1 MNDQKLKSQMTS
13 GMIWKFAERFA
24 AQGVSFVVSMVLA
37 RILMPE
43 DYGAVAIINIFISI
57 ADVFLSSGLNTSLI
71 QKRDA
76 DDLDFSTI
84 FYLNLGL
91 SLVLYLMLFGIAPFI
106 AQAYGMP
113 ILKSA
118 IRVFAL
124 RLPVSAFQVIQVAYI
139 SKKMQFKKFFFATI
153 TGTILS
159 ALVGIAMAIKGMGVW
174 ALIGQYLTNT
184 VIDTMMLWAT
194 VKWMPK
200 NMFSIKAAI
209 PLIKYSWKVMMTDLL
224 GTLCNN
230 LGDFII
236 GAKYSSANLAY
247 YTKGKQLPQLF
258 RTNIYTTLISVLFPG
273 IAAVNDNMV
282 TVKKI
287 TRKSVRIMA
296 YIVFPISLGLMA
308 AGKTIVEV
316 LFTEKWLPMLPYV
329 YVMCVETII
338 SVPATIALQSIKA
351 VGRSDLMLKSEIIK
365 KIFFIIS
372 TVVAMNYGVF
382 AIALTVPANTL
393 LDLTINTIINKK
405 IINYSVFEE
414 LSDCFTALTLS
425 LIMAV
430 ILVFIGKLEFNI
442 YVKVVIQILVGVL
455 SYAGLSYLT
464 KNKEFNYILNVV
476 VKRFK
481 KVY

>member
-1 MNDQKLKSQMTS
+1 MNEEKLKGQMTS
-13 GMIWKFAERFA
+13 GMIWKFAERFV

-43 DYGAVAIINIFISI
+43 DYGAVAIINIFITI

-91 SLVLYLMLFGIAPFI
+91 SIVLYLMLFLAAPFI
-106 AQAYGMP
+106 AQAYDMS

-118 IRVFAL
+118 IRIFAL

-153 TGTILS
+153 TGTVLS
-159 ALVGIAMAIKGMGVW
+159 AVVGIAMAIKGLGVW

-184 VIDTMMLWAT
+184 VVDTMMLWAT
-194 VKWMPK
+194 VKWMPQK
-200 NMFSIKAAI
+200 IFSFKAAV

-230 LGDFII
+230 LGSFII
-236 GAKYSSANLAY
+236 GAKYNSADLAY
-247 YTKGKQLPQLF
+247 YTKGNQLPQLF

-273 IAAVNDNMV
+273 IAAVNDDLV
-282 TVKKI
+282 AVKKI
-287 TRKSVRIMA
+287 ARKSVRIMA

-308 AGKTIVEV
+308 AGNTIVEV
-316 LFTEKWLPMLPYV
+316 LFTKKWLPMLPYV
-329 YVMCVETII
+329 YVMCAETII
-338 SVPATIALQSIKA
+338 SVPATIALQPIKA

-365 KIFFIIS
+365 KVFFIVS
-372 TVVAMNYGVF
+372 TVVAMNFGVF

-393 LDLTINTIINKK
+393 LDLIINAIINKK
-405 IINYSVFEE
+405 LINYSFIEE
-414 LSDCFTALTLS
+414 LSDCLVALVLS
-425 LIMAV
+425 LIMAAVV
-430 ILVFIGKLEFNI
+430 IFIGKIELNI
-442 YVKVVIQILVGVL
+442 YLKIIVQVL
-455 SYAGLSYLT
+455 AGGLCYVGLSCLT
-464 KNKEFNYILNVV
+464 KNKEFSYILNVGM
-476 VKRFK
+476 KHFK
-481 KVY
+481 KA

>member
-91 SLVLYLMLFGIAPFI
+91 SLALYLVLFGTAPFI
-106 AQAYGMP
+106 AQAYDMP
-113 ILKSA
+113 ILKST

-124 RLPVSAFQVIQVAYI
+124 RIPVSAFQVIQVAYI

-159 ALVGIAMAIKGMGVW
+159 AVVGIAMAIKGMGVW

-194 VKWMPK
+194 VKWIPK
-200 NMFSIKAAI
+200 KMFSIKAAV

-236 GAKYSSANLAY
+236 GAKYNSANLAY

-273 IAAVNDNMV
+273 IAAVNDNMI

-308 AGKTIVEV
+308 AGDTIIEV

-338 SVPATIALQSIKA
+338 SVPATIALQPIKA

-365 KIFFIIS
+365 KIFFMIS

-405 IINYSVFEE
+405 IINYSIFEE
-414 LSDCFTALTLS
+414 LSDCFTAFTLS
-425 LIMAV
+425 LMMAAIV
-430 ILVFIGKLEFNI
+430 VFICKIELNI
-442 YVKVVIQILVGVL
+442 YVKVVIQILTGVL
-455 SYAGLSYLT
+455 SYAGVSYLT
-464 KNKEFNYILNVV
+464 KNKEFIYILNVGI
-476 VKRFK
+476 KHFK
-481 KVY
+481 NV

>member
-91 SLVLYLMLFGIAPFI
+91 SLALYLVLFGTAPFI
-106 AQAYGMP
+106 AQAYDMP
-113 ILKSA
+113 ILKST

-124 RLPVSAFQVIQVAYI
+124 RIPVSAFQVIQVAYI
-139 SKKMQFKKFFFATI
+139 SKKMQFKMFFFATI

-159 ALVGIAMAIKGMGVW
+159 AVVGIAMAIKGMGVW

-194 VKWMPK
+194 VKWIPK
-200 NMFSIKAAI
+200 KMFSIKAAV

-236 GAKYSSANLAY
+236 GAKYNSANLAY

-273 IAAVNDNMV
+273 IAAVNDNMI

-308 AGKTIVEV
+308 AGDTIIEV

-338 SVPATIALQSIKA
+338 SVPATIALQPIKA

-365 KIFFIIS
+365 KIFFMIS

-405 IINYSVFEE
+405 IINYSIFEE
-414 LSDCFTALTLS
+414 LSDCFTAFTLS
-425 LIMAV
+425 LMMAAIV
-430 ILVFIGKLEFNI
+430 VFICKIELNI
-442 YVKVVIQILVGVL
+442 YVKVVIQILTGVL
-455 SYAGLSYLT
+455 SYAGVSYLT
-464 KNKEFNYILNVV
+464 KNKEFIYILNVGI
-476 VKRFK
+476 KHFK
-481 KVY
+481 NV

>member
-91 SLVLYLMLFGIAPFI
+91 SLALYLVLFGTAPFI
-106 AQAYGMP
+106 AQAYDMP
-113 ILKSA
+113 ILKST

-124 RLPVSAFQVIQVAYI
+124 RIPVSAFQVIQVAYI

-159 ALVGIAMAIKGMGVW
+159 AVVGIAMAIKGMGVW

-194 VKWMPK
+194 VKWIPK
-200 NMFSIKAAI
+200 KMFSIKAAV

-236 GAKYSSANLAY
+236 GAKYNSANLAY

-273 IAAVNDNMV
+273 IAAVNDNMI

-308 AGKTIVEV
+308 AGDTIIEV
-316 LFTEKWLPMLPYV
+316 LFTEKWLHMLPYV

-338 SVPATIALQSIKA
+338 SVPATIALQPIKA

-365 KIFFIIS
+365 KIFFMIS

-405 IINYSVFEE
+405 IINYSIFEE
-414 LSDCFTALTLS
+414 LSDCFTAFTLS
-425 LIMAV
+425 LMMAAIV
-430 ILVFIGKLEFNI
+430 VFIGKIELNI
-442 YVKVVIQILVGVL
+442 YVKVVIQILTGVL
-455 SYAGLSYLT
+455 SYAGVSYLT
-464 KNKEFNYILNVV
+464 KNKEFIYILNVGI
-476 VKRFK
+476 KHFK
-481 KVY
+481 NV

>member
-91 SLVLYLMLFGIAPFI
+91 SLALYLVLFGTAPFI
-106 AQAYGMP
+106 AQAYDMP
-113 ILKSA
+113 ILKST

-124 RLPVSAFQVIQVAYI
+124 RIPVSAFQVIQVAYI

-159 ALVGIAMAIKGMGVW
+159 AVVGIAMAIKGMGVW

-194 VKWMPK
+194 VKWIPK
-200 NMFSIKAAI
+200 KMFSIKAAV

-236 GAKYSSANLAY
+236 GAKYNSANLAY

-273 IAAVNDNMV
+273 IAAVNDNMI

-308 AGKTIVEV
+308 AGDTIIEV

-338 SVPATIALQSIKA
+338 SVPATIALQPIKA

-365 KIFFIIS
+365 KIFS
-372 TVVAMNYGVF
+372 
-382 AIALTVPANTL
+382 
-393 LDLTINTIINKK
+393 
-405 IINYSVFEE
+405 
-414 LSDCFTALTLS
+414 
-425 LIMAV
+425 
-430 ILVFIGKLEFNI
+430 
-442 YVKVVIQILVGVL
+442 
-455 SYAGLSYLT
+455 
-464 KNKEFNYILNVV
+464 
-476 VKRFK
+476 
-481 KVY
+481 

>member
-24 AQGVSFVVSMVLA
+24 AQGVSFVVSMVLV

-91 SLVLYLMLFGIAPFI
+91 SLALYLVLFGTAPFI
-106 AQAYGMP
+106 AQAYDMP
-113 ILKSA
+113 ILKST

-124 RLPVSAFQVIQVAYI
+124 RIPVSAFQVIQVAYI

-159 ALVGIAMAIKGMGVW
+159 AVVGIAMAIKGMGVW

-194 VKWMPK
+194 VKWIPK
-200 NMFSIKAAI
+200 KMFSIKAAV

-236 GAKYSSANLAY
+236 GAKYNSANLAY

-273 IAAVNDNMV
+273 IAAVNDNMI

-308 AGKTIVEV
+308 AGDTIIEV

-338 SVPATIALQSIKA
+338 SVPATIALQPIKA

-365 KIFFIIS
+365 KIFFMIS

-405 IINYSVFEE
+405 IINYSIFEE
-414 LSDCFTALTLS
+414 LSDCFTAFTLS
-425 LIMAV
+425 LMMAAIV
-430 ILVFIGKLEFNI
+430 VFIGKIELNI
-442 YVKVVIQILVGVL
+442 YVKVVIQILTGVL
-455 SYAGLSYLT
+455 SYAGVSYLT
-464 KNKEFNYILNVV
+464 KNKEFIYILNVGI
-476 VKRFK
+476 KHFK
-481 KVY
+481 NV

>member
-1 MNDQKLKSQMTS
+1 MNEEKIKSQMTS

-43 DYGAVAIINIFISI
+43 DYGAVAIINIFITI

-91 SLVLYLMLFGIAPFI
+91 SLLLYLILFLTAPFI

-159 ALVGIAMAIKGMGVW
+159 AVVGISMAVKGMGVW

-184 VIDTMMLWAT
+184 VVDTMMLWAT

-200 NMFSIKAAI
+200 KMFSFKAAV
-209 PLIKYSWKVMMTDLL
+209 PLIKFSWKVMMTDLL
-224 GTLCNN
+224 GALCNN
-230 LGDFII
+230 LGSFII
-236 GAKYSSANLAY
+236 GAKYNSSDLAY

-258 RTNIYTTLISVLFPG
+258 RSNIYTTLISVLFPG
-273 IAAVNDNMV
+273 IAAVNDDMAA
-282 TVKKI
+282 VKKI

-308 AGKTIVEV
+308 AGDTIVEV
-316 LFTEKWLPMLPYV
+316 LFTAKWLPMLPYV
-329 YVMCVETII
+329 YVMCIETII
-338 SVPATIALQSIKA
+338 SVPATIALQPIKA

-365 KIFFIIS
+365 KVFFMVS
-372 TVVAMNYGVF
+372 TVVAMNFGVF

-393 LDLTINTIINKK
+393 LDLIINAIINKNL
-405 IINYSVFEE
+405 IGYSFMEE
-414 LSDCFTALTLS
+414 LSDCFAALVLS
-425 LIMAV
+425 LIMASAV
-430 ILVFIGKLEFNI
+430 VFIGKIDLNI
-442 YVKVVIQILVGVL
+442 YLKVIVQVLVGGL
-455 SYAGLSYLT
+455 CYAGLSRLT
-464 KNKEFNYILNVV
+464 KNKEFSYILNVGM
-476 VKRFK
+476 KHFRK
-481 KVY
+481 A